1 MVSLLQT
8 MLTSNDYR
16 SVDEPLFSAVSL
28 FEQRHGQ
35 DAVLPDFVLP
45 AFRKVMSYP
54 SLNLKRALWLILIRM
69 CPPIEEYVGAS
80 EPNPERARLFLAWL
94 AEEVERLF
102 NGSYSAFPRPL
113 DEFVSSAQVA
123 FNSF

>member
-1 MVSLLQT
+1 MASLLHT
-8 MLTSNDYR
+8 VLTSNDYR
-16 SVDEPLFSAVSL
+16 SIDEPLFSAVSL
-28 FEQRHGQ
+28 FEQRHGR

-45 AFRKVMSYP
+45 AFRAVLSHT
-54 SLNLKRALWLILIRM
+54 SLNLKRALWLILVRM
-69 CPPIEEYVGAS
+69 CPPIEEYVAAT
-80 EPNPERARLFLAWL
+80 EPNAERARMFLAWL

-123 FNSF
+123 FNNF